1 MLEKGGAGD
10 APEEVP
16 TSGLDEEY
24 SYIDYENSYEFSN
37 REKGSR
43 IVGYAEIINAT
54 ILIACAFTCIE
65 WPSFCQLPS
74 LRFKLEILIILVR
87 AVLTTSCGVVLIA
100 AANKR
105 SLAHCRV
112 YMLINT
118 FLVTFHYAYVIVAM
132 IIDEVY
138 VFIWPTI
145 EVFPTILFFWTVMEF
160 IKELKYYEKERLNC
174 AFIEEGN

>member
-1 MLEKGGAGD
+1 HKRKNAGKRWCWGRSRRS
-10 APEEVP
+10 AYKWARRRIQ
-16 TSGLDEEY
+16 LY
-24 SYIDYENSYEFSN
+24 DYENSYEFSN

-54 ILIACAFTCIE
+54 ILIACAFTCME

-145 EVFPTILFFWTVMEF
+145 EVFPTIYFSGL
-160 IKELKYYEKERLNC
+160 
-174 AFIEEGN
+174 